1 MLKFILRRCLEAI
14 PTLFILITIS
24 FFMMRLA
31 PGSPFT
37 GERTLPPEVMANIEA
52 KYHLNDPI
60 MTQYFNYLKQL
71 AHGDFGPSFKYKDY
85 SVNDLVAA
93 SFPVSAK
100 LGFAAFLLAVVIGVA
115 AGVIAALKQNTR
127 WDYAVMG
134 VAMTG
139 VVIPSF
145 VVAPLLVMI
154 FAITLHWL
162 PGGAGTLEE
171 IFEQWTWAQLGIHEK
186 PCAFLNI
193 KGYYDPLQAMVDN
206 MVQEGFMHPRY
217 AEMLPFAT
225 SADEIIAGFR
235 DYTPPARKWVQ
246 QPAI

>member
-1 MLKFILRRCLEAI
+1 MKSIGIFCGSSAGEHPLYLETA
-14 PTLFILITIS
+14 
-24 FFMMRLA
+24 RLV
-31 PGSPFT
+31 G
-37 GERTLPPEVMANIEA
+37 RTLA
-52 KYHLNDPI
+52 
-60 MTQYFNYLKQL
+60 QQGL
-71 AHGDFGPSFKYKDY
+71 ALVYGGGKVGLMGAVGRCGAGGRWRGDRRD
-85 SVNDLVAA
+85 AA
-93 SFPVSAK
+93 RPGGAGNCHRG
-100 LGFAAFLLAVVIGVA
+100 LTELHVVEDMHERKTKM
-115 AGVIAALKQNTR
+115 AALA
-127 WDYAVMG
+127 DGFIA
-134 VAMTG
+134 
-139 VVIPSF
+139 
-145 VVAPLLVMI
+145 
-154 FAITLHWL
+154 L

-206 MVQEGFMHPRY
+206 MVREGFMHPRY

>member
-1 MLKFILRRCLEAI
+1 GAVADC
-14 PTLFILITIS
+14 
-24 FFMMRLA
+24 
-31 PGSPFT
+31 FT
-37 GERTLPPEVMANIEA
+37 G
-52 KYHLNDPI
+52 
-60 MTQYFNYLKQL
+60 L
-71 AHGDFGPSFKYKDY
+71 A
-85 SVNDLVAA
+85 
-93 SFPVSAK
+93 
-100 LGFAAFLLAVVIGVA
+100 
-115 AGVIAALKQNTR
+115 
-127 WDYAVMG
+127 
-134 VAMTG
+134 
-139 VVIPSF
+139 
-145 VVAPLLVMI
+145 
-154 FAITLHWL
+154 
-162 PGGAGTLEE
+162 GGAGTLEE